1 MRNVLRADSLAENG
15 TNESVFAEL
24 DKVTLL
30 SNDADFCQLI
40 IIFEQHVPPFLF
52 KLKECQSSF

>member
-1 MRNVLRADSLAENG
+1 MKIVLRADSLAENG

-30 SNDADFCQLI
+30 SNDADFC
-40 IIFEQHVPPFLF
+40 
-52 KLKECQSSF
+52 